1 MLTSA
6 RIPEFE
12 PLLPPSP
19 STSRSRVYRTV
30 PNFYASRH
38 PTSTSRLPSPPRQ
51 SPVVLS
57 LVSLHRLLSYQV
69 LTAPYRPA
77 ASSLVCQ
84 RGFVRPRHL
93 ELRHSSI
100 GEGLSPD
107 ETDNY
112 DVEHAGDDATASI
125 HTTRRIYSPHGRWA
139 WADGLSIDDSEDLM
153 ATGM

>member
-1 MLTSA
+1 M
-6 RIPEFE
+6 
-12 PLLPPSP
+12 
-19 STSRSRVYRTV
+19 
-30 PNFYASRH
+30 
-38 PTSTSRLPSPPRQ
+38 
-51 SPVVLS
+51 
-57 LVSLHRLLSYQV
+57 
-69 LTAPYRPA
+69 
-77 ASSLVCQ
+77 
-84 RGFVRPRHL
+84 RPRHL

-153 ATGM
+153 PLECEKNLVQFQDFIIYLVVFFSWIDMFHLYQEGYTQRPSDYIY